1 MWALVDIG
9 LSGGIAVIIMAVV
22 WSIRYSRDN
31 KPVKPHDYAHDEE
44 FQKYIEEE
52 SAKVHEYYNKVKAD
66 WEKEYGRSWDE

>member
-1 MWALVDIG
+1 MWAFVDIG

-22 WSIRYSRDN
+22 WSIRYFCDK
-31 KPVKPHDYAHDEE
+31 KPAKPHDYAHDEE